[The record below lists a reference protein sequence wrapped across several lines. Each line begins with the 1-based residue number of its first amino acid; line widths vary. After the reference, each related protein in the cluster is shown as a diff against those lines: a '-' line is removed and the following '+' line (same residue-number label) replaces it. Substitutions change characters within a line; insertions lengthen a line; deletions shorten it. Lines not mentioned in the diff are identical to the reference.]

1 MAQDTYDFDDSQSE
15 IGHRLV
21 TCFIFS
27 IFILDRINGNS
38 FEWQKMRRCGSQ
50 ECLITFNSQMIS
62 SFEMPRSPK
71 LWPHS
76 ETYIIDTPI
85 ILGGFFMIHRR
96 RFVDLGG
103 FDDQLRIWGGE
114 NIEISGEFNEN
125 HQMAD

>member
-1 MAQDTYDFDDSQSE
+1 
-15 IGHRLV
+15 
-21 TCFIFS
+21 
-27 IFILDRINGNS
+27 
-38 FEWQKMRRCGSQ
+38 MRRCGSQ

-62 SFEMPRSPK
+62 SFEMPRSPQ

-114 NIEISGEFNEN
+114 NIEISGEFTKN
-125 HQMAD
+125 HQMED